1 MQIRN
6 RLFSYPVYSSDVD
19 DYIVNEFTFEYNIEN
34 NVNSIKVIY
43 STKISNRFILSE
55 INKETIKLTILVE
68 CSKTAYRQLF
78 ILNDLNGAVEIPS
91 HVLSSKVEMCCL
103 LLANKNFIINKES
116 GISSDYL
123 NTSFNIKKGFI
134 VGYDNTYPFIVDKDK
149 EDNFKPSSIISVVKK
164 IDLDDYMDVDLDN
177 DNKIKIQ
184 LGDEMY
190 RYFVQLQ
197 GQDKLPVIHSM
208 IVLPALV
215 YVIDQIKDFSI
226 RGTYEDYYWYRCIA
240 KQLEILNI
248 NIDSSAFESKS
259 SLVIAQELLKFP
271 IKNALFNLTS
281 SEGGN

>member
-134 VGYDNTYPFIVDKDK
+134 VVYDNTYPFIVI
-149 EDNFKPSSIISVVKK
+149 N
-164 IDLDDYMDVDLDN
+164 
-177 DNKIKIQ
+177 
-184 LGDEMY
+184 
-190 RYFVQLQ
+190 YF
-197 GQDKLPVIHSM
+197 S
-208 IVLPALV
+208 
-215 YVIDQIKDFSI
+215 
-226 RGTYEDYYWYRCIA
+226 C
-240 KQLEILNI
+240 
-248 NIDSSAFESKS
+248 
-259 SLVIAQELLKFP
+259 
-271 IKNALFNLTS
+271 
-281 SEGGN
+281 